1 VNKSPKLI
9 DQVRHY
15 LRVRHYAIKTEKTY
29 VAWIKRYIY
38 YHGKRHPKDMG
49 VREIEAF
56 LTHLAVNLN
65 VAAST
70 QNQAFNALL
79 FLYKHI
85 LRREIKE
92 PINAFRAKR
101 PTLVPTVMTTDE
113 TGRLLSAMQGTQ
125 QLMAKLIYGSGLRLM
140 ECVRLRVKDLDFGLS
155 QVVVR
160 NGKGFKDRVTILPE
174 NLQTLMKTQLEY
186 ARRLHENDLNKG
198 FGTVHLPYALA
209 RKYPNAQ
216 KEWIWKFVFPS
227 RTLSIDPRSGKKQR
241 HHLHESSVQKAVRK
255 AAKTVGILKHVTCH
269 TLRHSFAT
277 HLLQQGY
284 DIRTI
289 QDLLGHK
296 DVSTTM
302 IYTHVIKKGG
312 MAVRSPVDSLQL

>member
-155 QVVVR
+155 HVVVR

>member
-101 PTLVPTVMTTDE
+101 PTLVPTVLTTDE

-125 QLMAKLIYGSGLRLM
+125 QLMAKLIYGSGLRLL
-140 ECVRLRVKDLDFGLS
+140 ECVRLRVKDQPFQGS
-155 QVVVR
+155 TSTSFSPQ
-160 NGKGFKDRVTILPE
+160 GF
-174 NLQTLMKTQLEY
+174 LQ
-186 ARRLHENDLNKG
+186 
-198 FGTVHLPYALA
+198 
-209 RKYPNAQ
+209 
-216 KEWIWKFVFPS
+216 
-227 RTLSIDPRSGKKQR
+227 
-241 HHLHESSVQKAVRK
+241 
-255 AAKTVGILKHVTCH
+255 LKHVVY
-269 TLRHSFAT
+269 F
-277 HLLQQGY
+277 
-284 DIRTI
+284 
-289 QDLLGHK
+289 
-296 DVSTTM
+296 
-302 IYTHVIKKGG
+302 
-312 MAVRSPVDSLQL
+312 SLQSALVGAF

>member
-101 PTLVPTVMTTDE
+101 PTLVPTVLTTDE

-186 ARRLHENDLNKG
+186 ARRLHENDLNNG

-227 RTLSIDPRSGKKQR
+227 RTLSIDPRSGKKRR

>member
-1 VNKSPKLI
+1 
-9 DQVRHY
+9 
-15 LRVRHYAIKTEKTY
+15 
-29 VAWIKRYIY
+29 
-38 YHGKRHPKDMG
+38 MG
-49 VREIEAF
+49 VKEIEAF

-70 QNQAFNALL
+70 QNQAFNALI
-79 FLYKHI
+79 FHYKNI
-85 LRREIKE
+85 IGREIKE
-92 PINAFRAKR
+92 PINALRAKR
-101 PTLVPTVMTTDE
+101 PALMPTVLTVDE
-113 TGRLLSAMQGTQ
+113 TSRLLSAMQGTQ
-125 QLMAKLIYGSGLRLM
+125 QLMSKLIYGSGLRLM
-140 ECVRLRVKDLDFGLS
+140 ECVRLRVKDLDFGLN

-160 NGKGFKDRVTILPE
+160 NGKGSKDRMTVMPE
-174 NLQTLMKTQLEY
+174 NLQALIKTQLEY
-186 ARRLHENDLNKG
+186 VRRLHENDLKKG
-198 FGTVHLPYALA
+198 FGTVHLPYALE
-209 RKYPNAQ
+209 RKYPNAA
-216 KEWIWKFVFPS
+216 KEWIWKYVFPS
-227 RTLSIDPRSGKKQR
+227 RSLSIDPRSGRKQR

-255 AAKTVGILKHVTCH
+255 AAKTVGIAKHVTCH

-312 MAVRSPVDSLQL
+312 MAVRSPVDSLVSATDTGSATCTPTSELNT